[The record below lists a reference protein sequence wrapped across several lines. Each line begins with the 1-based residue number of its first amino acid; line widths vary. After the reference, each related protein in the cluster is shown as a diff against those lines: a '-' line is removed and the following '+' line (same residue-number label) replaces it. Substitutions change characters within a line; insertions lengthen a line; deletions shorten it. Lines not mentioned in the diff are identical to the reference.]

1 MDTKCRGLLITLEFA
16 RQSDDGEDFDMTND
30 AERNAGALSARP
42 SSGLEEFYIPGE
54 VVLV

>member
-1 MDTKCRGLLITLEFA
+1 MTLEFA

-42 SSGLEEFYIPGE
+42 SSGLEEFCIPSE
-54 VVLV
+54 AVLV